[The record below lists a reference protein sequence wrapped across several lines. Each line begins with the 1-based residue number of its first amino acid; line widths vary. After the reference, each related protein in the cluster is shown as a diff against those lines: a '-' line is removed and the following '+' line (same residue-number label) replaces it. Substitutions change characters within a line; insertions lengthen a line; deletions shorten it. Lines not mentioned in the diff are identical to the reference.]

1 MKINHNLAVSE
12 TGFLFNPGTGESF
25 TVNPIGGEIIEMLRK
40 GTGQEELIDNI
51 TKSYQIDRNAFE
63 KDLQD
68 FLGLL
73 KTYALIEKDE

>member
-1 MKINHNLAVSE
+1 MKINQNLAVSE

-40 GTGQEELIDNI
+40 GTGREELIDTIAIN
-51 TKSYQIDRNAFE
+51 YQIDRNAFE

-73 KTYALIEKDE
+73 KSYSLIEKDE

>member
-1 MKINHNLAVSE
+1 MKINQNLAVSE

-40 GTGQEELIDNI
+40 GKGREELIDNI
-51 TKSYQIDRNAFE
+51 SKSYQVDRNTFE